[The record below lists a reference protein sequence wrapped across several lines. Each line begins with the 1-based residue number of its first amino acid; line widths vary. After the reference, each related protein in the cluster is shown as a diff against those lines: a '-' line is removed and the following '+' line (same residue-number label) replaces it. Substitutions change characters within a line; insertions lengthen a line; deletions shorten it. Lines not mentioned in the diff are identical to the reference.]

1 MEKEILERLR
11 NNKRELCK
19 LYNLIKKEVDFGV
32 EMVDSKVLLILS
44 KISNINEDLDDLIYV
59 IQNNKN
65 S

>member
-1 MEKEILERLR
+1 MEKEIIERSR
-11 NNKRELCK
+11 NNKRELYK
-19 LYNLIKKEVDFGV
+19 LYSLIKKEVDFGV